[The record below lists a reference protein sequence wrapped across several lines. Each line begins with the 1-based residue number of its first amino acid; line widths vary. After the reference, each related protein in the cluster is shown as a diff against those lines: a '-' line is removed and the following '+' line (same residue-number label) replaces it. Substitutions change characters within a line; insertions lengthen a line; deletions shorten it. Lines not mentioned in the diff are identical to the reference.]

1 MSYIGNQPVL
11 NTSEFREEF
20 AVTSTN
26 GQTVFNTG
34 GFTASS
40 DSATLEVLRNGVL
53 LGTAD
58 YSLGSDAST
67 VTLANAAVNGDII
80 VIKGRRELTNGVQVT
95 EFRYE
100 ETIANNATTVTPNY
114 TMVPAYT
121 DVFLNGIRLAKGNN
135 GVTAD
140 YSISSN
146 TVSFTTNPVNGDL
159 VQIISREA
167 ATSIYGDSF
176 ASTSEVQGI
185 YTTAT
190 TAKATNAN
198 QLTSVTAISGYSLA
212 DLSVGDYVTGEGILV
227 GTTVSAI
234 SGTTITLYHPDGDAL
249 SSSMTDLSGDPV
261 SFYNSTKAL
270 SAGTVAGGLC
280 RAWVNFNGM
289 GTVAIRAAYNVSS
302 IEDRGTGFYRIT
314 FANAMPD
321 INYCVQAT
329 SGINR
334 NASSSNRSIGL
345 YGTGDTTYES
355 NMSTTDFSLSIMNS
369 NAGDADQDV
378 VCAAVFR

>member
-20 AVTSTN
+20 TVTST
-26 GQTVFNTG
+26 QTVFNTS

-58 YSLGSDAST
+58 YTLGSDAST
-67 VTLANAAVNGDII
+67 VTLTNAAVNGDII

-121 DVFLNGIRLAKGNN
+121 DVFLNGVRLAKGNN

-176 ASTSEVQGI
+176 ASTSEVQGV

-198 QLTSVTAISGYSLA
+198 QLTSVTAVSGYSLA
-212 DLSVGDYVTGEGILV
+212 DVSVGDYVTGEGIRV

-234 SGTTITLYHPDGDAL
+234 SGNTITLYHPDGDAL

-280 RAWVNFNGM
+280 RAWVNFYGS
-289 GTVAIRAAYNVSS
+289 GTPGIRAAYNVSS
-302 IEDRGTGFYRIT
+302 ITDLGGTAKYRINFT
-314 FANAMPD
+314 TAMPD
-321 INYCVQAT
+321 TNYSWVASAGFDDLAQQLWVSSPSSVALATWKTTTQIQLQAVYANNT
-329 SGINR
+329 AN
-334 NASSSNRSIGL
+334 
-345 YGTGDTTYES
+345 
-355 NMSTTDFSLSIMNS
+355 TDPAEFNVAI
-369 NAGDADQDV
+369 
-378 VCAAVFR
+378 FR

>member
-20 AVTSTN
+20 AVTST
-26 GQTVFNTG
+26 QTVFNTG

-58 YSLGSDAST
+58 YTLGSDAST

-121 DVFLNGIRLAKGNN
+121 DVFLNGVRLAKGNN

-176 ASTSEVQGI
+176 ASTSEVQGV

-198 QLTSVTAISGYSLA
+198 QLTSVTAVSGYSLA
-212 DLSVGDYVTGEGILV
+212 DISVGDYVTGEGIRV

-280 RAWVNFNGM
+280 RAWVNFNGS
-289 GTVAIRAAYNVSS
+289 GVIRNAYNVSS
-302 IEDRGTGFYRIT
+302 VTDQADSDYRVH
-314 FANAMPD
+314 FATTLPTAD
-321 INYCVQAT
+321 YIVTT
-329 SGINR
+329 SGGNG
-334 NASSSNRSIGL
+334 SNGQSYL
-345 YGTGDTTYES
+345 TSKTSNTADPTTTYIEVHGS
-355 NMSTTDFSLSIMNS
+355 NGGNGS
-369 NAGDADQDV
+369 ADV
-378 VCAAVFR
+378 TFGYVGIFY

>member
-20 AVTSTN
+20 AVTST
-26 GQTVFNTG
+26 QTVFTTG

-58 YSLGSDAST
+58 YTLGSDAST
-67 VTLANAAVNGDII
+67 VTLTNAAVNGDII

-176 ASTSEVQGI
+176 ASTSEVQGVH
-185 YTTAT
+185 TTAT

-198 QLTSVTAISGYSLA
+198 QLTSVTAVSGYSLA
-212 DLSVGDYVTGEGILV
+212 DVSVGDYVTGEGILV

-261 SFYNSTKAL
+261 SFYNATKAL
-270 SAGTVAGGLC
+270 SAGTVVGGLC
-280 RAWVNFNGM
+280 RAWVYYNAIA
-289 GTVAIRAAYNVSS
+289 GTIKGAFNVSS
-302 IEDRGTGFYRIT
+302 VSGAGSGQLTVNFTTALPDTNYAVICGGDY
-314 FANAMPD
+314 AN
-321 INYCVQAT
+321 
-329 SGINR
+329 
-334 NASSSNRSIGL
+334 
-345 YGTGDTTYES
+345 TGDSVKVTLGGTY
-355 NMSTTDFSLSIMNS
+355 STTAVEIRNVGNS
-369 NAGDADQDV
+369 ATDTAVN
-378 VCAAVFR
+378 CIAVFR

>member
-20 AVTSTN
+20 AVTST
-26 GQTVFNTG
+26 QTVFNTG
-34 GFTASS
+34 GFTASA
-40 DSATLEVLRNGVL
+40 DSATLEIMRNGVL

-58 YSLGSDAST
+58 YTLGSDAST
-67 VTLANAAVNGDII
+67 VTLANAAVSGDII

-121 DVFLNGIRLAKGNN
+121 DVFLNGVRLAKGNN

-176 ASTSEVQGI
+176 ASTSEVQGV

-198 QLTSVTAISGYSLA
+198 QLTSVTAVSGYSLA
-212 DLSVGDYVTGEGILV
+212 DVSVGDYVTGEGIRV

-280 RAWVNFNGM
+280 RAWIVFGM
-289 GTVAIRAAYNVSS
+289 VGGTPITRGAYNIQS
-302 IEDRGTGFYRIT
+302 ISDKGNGNYDLNLATS
-314 FANAMPD
+314 MPD
-321 INYCVQAT
+321 TNGCIVCSTLRDEETVYVAAGRWISPSVITVRVNNS
-329 SGINR
+329 SGG
-334 NASSSNRSIGL
+334 ALYSNQYL
-345 YGTGDTTYES
+345 D
-355 NMSTTDFSLSIMNS
+355 LSENIF
-369 NAGDADQDV
+369 
-378 VCAAVFR
+378 CAVFR